1 MKEMMRGTCWRN
13 ILRGKTVEQQWS
25 EFTTRLPSAV
35 DRCVPHKSF
44 DSNGAQHKR
53 PAWMNERVLARIK
66 KKKSTFECFRQTRDG
81 KDYLEYARARN
92 AARTETRRAVRD
104 C

>member
-1 MKEMMRGTCWRN
+1 MCHT
-13 ILRGKTVEQQWS
+13 
-25 EFTTRLPSAV
+25 
-35 DRCVPHKSF
+35 KSF

-53 PAWMNERVLARIK
+53 PERMNERVLARIK
-66 KKKSTFECFRQTRDG
+66 KSTFECLRHTRDG

-104 C
+104 YEHEIAKLAKKNP